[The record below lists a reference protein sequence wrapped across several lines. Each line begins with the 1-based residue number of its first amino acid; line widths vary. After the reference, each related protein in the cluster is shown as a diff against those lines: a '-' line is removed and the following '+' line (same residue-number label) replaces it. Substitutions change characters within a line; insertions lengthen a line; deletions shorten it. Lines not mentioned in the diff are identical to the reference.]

1 MHSAFIAST
10 NMKLKHGLILIGLT
24 SLLLGCEQLGIE
36 DPTVEKAREE
46 AEGKAIGSGCRQ
58 TGRVLEECYQLNRKA
73 PKAAIFSG
81 WRDMDAYMREN
92 KIPEIKPEAPAEN
105 PLLANEGTPKPAP
118 EAAAPKSE
126 AAAAKAA
133 ERKDAKSPTTAAK
146 PAPAAPAKNSH

>member
-73 PKAAIFSG
+73 PKAANIGRLPSPSPSLPLSLSLTLSLSLPLSLSLSLSSLLFSS
-81 WRDMDAYMREN
+81 
-92 KIPEIKPEAPAEN
+92 
-105 PLLANEGTPKPAP
+105 LLFSSLLLTLL
-118 EAAAPKSE
+118 
-126 AAAAKAA
+126 
-133 ERKDAKSPTTAAK
+133 
-146 PAPAAPAKNSH
+146 